1 MCPSHKFMFELE
13 KGNKLLKICS
23 LSSWAYSSL
32 KDLYLLLLHHS
43 YIAQKSKEKTNFLIQ
58 IITLVD

>member
-13 KGNKLLKICS
+13 KGNKLLRICS

-43 YIAQKSKEKTNFLIQ
+43 YIAQKSKEKTNFLI
-58 IITLVD
+58 